1 MKSIRIN
8 CFETNSSS
16 QHVLTVA
23 NKLNDWNL
31 YADYLKKE
39 LRRFKQE
46 DGSYKIVLDVK
57 EENMD
62 NESFELRRFIPHTS
76 FIDKAFYL
84 IGTIHEYFFDLLQG
98 DGYHWNKIPYDSTYY
113 LDWAKK
119 EKDPDKK
126 AKYEAQYKEAHE
138 KYEAEKFEY
147 FKKYAP
153 GNLGVLKKFN
163 AAIRELEEQLE
174 WNLGE
179 YLCERPQGEEE
190 TFEDYR
196 KIFPKVEVEIK
207 TYNDLYLNVPYI
219 TPKEEGGFGLGCY
232 DNKEFYFA
240 VGRDQWDSVQ
250 WLINPYSAVLAGSDE
265 MPTLEKYQQEKEA
278 ERLLTEAW
286 DHASY
291 YDSRWPDL
299 TDEEIEEEVEE
310 HCYTWDDSKK
320 AQAKLKA
327 EKEELRKFLKENR
340 GKPKMPRGKMI
351 WPVGG

>member
-39 LRRFKQE
+39 LEHFKQE

-62 NESFELRRFIPHTS
+62 DESFELRRFIPHTS

-84 IGTIHEYFFDLLQG
+84 LGTIHEYFFELVSQLG
-98 DGYHWNKIPYDSTYY
+98 KIPYDSTWYK
-113 LDWAKK
+113 DWAKQ
-119 EKDPDKK
+119 EKDPEKK

-138 KYEAEKFEY
+138 KYEAEREEY

-153 GNLGVLKKFN
+153 GNLGILQKFN
-163 AAIRELEEQLE
+163 TTLRELEEQLE

-179 YLCERPQGEEE
+179 YLCERPQGKEES
-190 TFEDYR
+190 FEDYR

-207 TYNDLYLNVPYI
+207 TYNDLYLNIPYI
-219 TPKEEGGFGLGCY
+219 TKDNDFGLGCY
-232 DNKEFYFA
+232 DNKEFI
-240 VGRDQWDSVQ
+240 
-250 WLINPYSAVLAGSDE
+250 L
-265 MPTLEKYQQEKEA
+265 QQEGIGGN
-278 ERLLTEAW
+278 LLNG
-286 DHASY
+286 
-291 YDSRWPDL
+291 L
-299 TDEEIEEEVEE
+299 
-310 HCYTWDDSKK
+310 
-320 AQAKLKA
+320 
-327 EKEELRKFLKENR
+327 
-340 GKPKMPRGKMI
+340 
-351 WPVGG
+351 

>member
-16 QHVLTVA
+16 QHVLTLA

-31 YADYLKKE
+31 YANYVKKE
-39 LRRFKQE
+39 LERFKQE

-62 NESFELRRFIPHTS
+62 DESFELRRFIPHTS

-84 IGTIHEYFFDLLQG
+84 LGTIHEYFFGLVSQLG
-98 DGYHWNKIPYDSTYY
+98 KIPYDSVWYK
-113 LDWAKK
+113 DWAKK
-119 EKDPDKK
+119 EKDPEKK

-138 KYEAEKFEY
+138 KYEAERFEY

-153 GNLGVLKKFN
+153 GNLSVLKKFN

-179 YLCERPQGEEE
+179 YLCERPQGKEE

-207 TYNDLYLNVPYI
+207 TYNDLYLNIPYI
-219 TPKEEGGFGLGCY
+219 TKDNDFGLGCY

-240 VGRDQWDSVQ
+240 VGRDQWESVQ
-250 WLINPYSAVLAGSDE
+250 WLINPYSVVLAGSDE
-265 MPTLEKYQQEKEA
+265 MPTLEQYQQEKEA

-291 YDSRWPDL
+291 YDSHWPDL

-320 AQAKLKA
+320 AQAELKA
-327 EKEELRKFLKENR
+327 EKEEFRKFLKENR

>member
-16 QHVLTVA
+16 QHVLTLA

-31 YADYLKKE
+31 YANYVKKE
-39 LRRFKQE
+39 LERFKQE

-62 NESFELRRFIPHTS
+62 DESFELRRFIPHTS

-84 IGTIHEYFFDLLQG
+84 IGTIHEYFFGLVSQLG
-98 DGYHWNKIPYDSTYY
+98 KIPYDSTWYKN
-113 LDWAKK
+113 WAKQ
-119 EKDPDKK
+119 EKDPEKK

-138 KYEAEKFEY
+138 KYEAERFEY

-153 GNLGVLKKFN
+153 GNLSVLKTFN

-179 YLCERPQGEEE
+179 YLCERPQDKEE

-207 TYNDLYLNVPYI
+207 TYNDLYLNIPYI
-219 TPKEEGGFGLGCY
+219 TKDNDFGLGCY

-240 VGRDQWDSVQ
+240 VGRDQWESVQ

-265 MPTLEKYQQEKEA
+265 MSTLEQYQQEKEA

-291 YDSRWPDL
+291 YDSHWPDL

-310 HCYTWDDSKK
+310 HCYTWDDSKR
-320 AQAKLKA
+320 AQAELKV
-327 EKEELRKFLKENR
+327 EKEEFRKFLKENR

-351 WPVGG
+351 WPIGG

>member
-31 YADYLKKE
+31 YANYVKKE
-39 LRRFKQE
+39 LERFKQE

-62 NESFELRRFIPHTS
+62 DESFELRRFIPHTS

-84 IGTIHEYFFDLLQG
+84 LGTIHEYFFGLVSQLG
-98 DGYHWNKIPYDSTYY
+98 KIPYDSVWYKN
-113 LDWAKK
+113 WAKK
-119 EKDPDKK
+119 EKDPEKK

-138 KYEAEKFEY
+138 KYEAERFEY
-147 FKKYAP
+147 FKKYAL

-163 AAIRELEEQLE
+163 TALRELEEQLE

-179 YLCERPQGEEE
+179 YLCERPQGKEE

-207 TYNDLYLNVPYI
+207 TYNDLYLNIPYI
-219 TPKEEGGFGLGCY
+219 TKDNDFGLGCY

-240 VGRDQWDSVQ
+240 VGRDQWESAQ
-250 WLINPYSAVLAGSDE
+250 WLINPYSVVLAGSDE
-265 MPTLEKYQQEKEA
+265 MSTLEQYQQEKEA

-291 YDSRWPDL
+291 YDSHWPDL

-310 HCYTWDDSKK
+310 HCYTWDDSKR
-320 AQAKLKA
+320 AQAELKA
-327 EKEELRKFLKENR
+327 EKEEFRKFLKENR

-351 WPVGG
+351 WPIGG

>member
-16 QHVLTVA
+16 QHVLTLA

-31 YADYLKKE
+31 YANYVKKE
-39 LRRFKQE
+39 LERFKQE

-62 NESFELRRFIPHTS
+62 DESFELRRFIPHTS

-84 IGTIHEYFFDLLQG
+84 LGTIHEYFFGLVSQLG
-98 DGYHWNKIPYDSTYY
+98 KIPYDSVWYK
-113 LDWAKK
+113 DWAKK
-119 EKDPDKK
+119 EKDPEKK

-138 KYEAEKFEY
+138 KYEAERFEY

-153 GNLGVLKKFN
+153 GNLSVLKKFN

-179 YLCERPQGEEE
+179 YLCERPQGKEE

-207 TYNDLYLNVPYI
+207 TYNDLYLNIPYI
-219 TPKEEGGFGLGCY
+219 TKDNDFGLGCY

-240 VGRDQWDSVQ
+240 VGRDQWESAQ
-250 WLINPYSAVLAGSDE
+250 WLINPYSVVLAGSDE
-265 MPTLEKYQQEKEA
+265 MSTLEQYQQEKEA

-291 YDSRWPDL
+291 YDSHWPDL

-320 AQAKLKA
+320 AQAELKA

>member
-39 LRRFKQE
+39 LERFKQE

-62 NESFELRRFIPHTS
+62 SESFELRRFIPHTS

-84 IGTIHEYFFDLLQG
+84 LGTIHEYFFELVSQLG
-98 DGYHWNKIPYDSTYY
+98 KIPYDSTWYK
-113 LDWAKK
+113 DWAKQ
-119 EKDPDKK
+119 EKDPEKK

-138 KYEAEKFEY
+138 KYEAERFEY

-153 GNLGVLKKFN
+153 GNLSVLKKFN

-179 YLCERPQGEEE
+179 YLCERPQGKEES
-190 TFEDYR
+190 FEDYR

-207 TYNDLYLNVPYI
+207 TYNDLYLNIPYI
-219 TPKEEGGFGLGCY
+219 TKDNDFGLGCY

-240 VGRDQWDSVQ
+240 VGRDQWESVQ
-250 WLINPYSAVLAGSDE
+250 WLINPYSVVLAGSDE
-265 MPTLEKYQQEKEA
+265 MSTLEQYQQEKEA

-291 YDSRWPDL
+291 YDNHWPDL

-310 HCYTWDDSKK
+310 HCYTWDDSKR
-320 AQAKLKA
+320 AQARLKK
-327 EKEELRKFLKENR
+327 EKEDFRKFLKENK
-340 GKPKMPRGKMI
+340 GKLKMPRGKMI

>member
-16 QHVLTVA
+16 QHVLTLA

-31 YADYLKKE
+31 YANYVKKE
-39 LRRFKQE
+39 LERFKQE

-62 NESFELRRFIPHTS
+62 DESFELRRFIPHTS

-84 IGTIHEYFFDLLQG
+84 IGTIHEYSFGLVSQLG
-98 DGYHWNKIPYDSTYY
+98 EIPYDSTWYKV
-113 LDWAKK
+113 WAKRA
-119 EKDPDKK
+119 KDPEKK
-126 AKYEAQYKEAHE
+126 AKYEAQYKEEHE
-138 KYEAEKFEY
+138 KYLKDRNKYIKNFASINLKTLNAFNEKI
-147 FKKYAP
+147 KGLA
-153 GNLGVLKKFN
+153 
-163 AAIRELEEQLE
+163 EQLE

-179 YLCERPQGEEE
+179 YLCERPQKSDE
-190 TFEDYR
+190 TFEDYQ
-196 KIFPKVEVEIK
+196 KIFPKVQVKIK
-207 TYNDLYLNVPYI
+207 TYNDTEMNIPYI
-219 TPKEEGGFGLGCY
+219 TKDDNFGLGCY

-240 VGRDQWDSVQ
+240 VGRDQWESTQ

-265 MPTLEKYQQEKEA
+265 MSTLEQYQQEKEA

-291 YDSRWPDL
+291 HDNRWPDL

-310 HCYTWDDSKK
+310 HCYTWDDSKR
-320 AQAKLKA
+320 AQAELKV
-327 EKEELRKFLKENR
+327 EKEEFRKFLKENR
-340 GKPKMPRGKMI
+340 GKPKMPKGKMI

>member
-16 QHVLTVA
+16 QHVLTIA

-31 YADYLKKE
+31 YANYVKKE
-39 LRRFKQE
+39 LERFKQE

-62 NESFELRRFIPHTS
+62 DESFELRRFIPHTS

-84 IGTIHEYFFDLLQG
+84 LGTIHEYFFGLVSQLG
-98 DGYHWNKIPYDSTYY
+98 KIPYDSVWYK
-113 LDWAKK
+113 DWAKK
-119 EKDPDKK
+119 EKDPEKK

-138 KYEAEKFEY
+138 KYEAERFEY

-153 GNLGVLKKFN
+153 GNLSVLKKFN

-179 YLCERPQGEEE
+179 YLCERPQGKEES
-190 TFEDYR
+190 FEDYR

-207 TYNDLYLNVPYI
+207 TYNDLYLNIPYI
-219 TPKEEGGFGLGCY
+219 TKDNDFGLGCY

-240 VGRDQWDSVQ
+240 VGRDQWESVQ
-250 WLINPYSAVLAGSDE
+250 WLINPYSVVLAGSDE
-265 MPTLEKYQQEKEA
+265 MPTLEQYQQEKEA

-291 YDSRWPDL
+291 YDSHWPDL

-320 AQAKLKA
+320 AQAELKA

>member
-1 MKSIRIN
+1 MKTIRVN
-8 CFETNSSS
+8 TFETNSSS

-23 NKLNDWNL
+23 NKLNDWHL
-31 YADYLKKE
+31 YADYVKKE
-39 LRRFKQE
+39 LERFKQE

-62 NESFELRRFIPHTS
+62 DESFELRRFIPHTS

-84 IGTIHEYFFDLLQG
+84 LGTIHEYFFGLVSQLG
-98 DGYHWNKIPYDSTYY
+98 KIPYDSVWYK
-113 LDWAKK
+113 DWAKRA
-119 EKDPDKK
+119 KDPEKK

-138 KYEAEKFEY
+138 KYEAERFEY

-153 GNLGVLKKFN
+153 GNLSVLKTFN

-179 YLCERPQGEEE
+179 YLCERPQDKEE

-207 TYNDLYLNVPYI
+207 TYNDLYLNIPYI
-219 TPKEEGGFGLGCY
+219 TKDNDFGLGCY

-240 VGRDQWDSVQ
+240 VGRDQWESVQ

-265 MPTLEKYQQEKEA
+265 MSTLEQYQQEKEA

-291 YDSRWPDL
+291 YDNHWPDL

-310 HCYTWDDSKK
+310 HCYTWDDSKR
-320 AQAKLKA
+320 AQARLKK
-327 EKEELRKFLKENR
+327 EKEDFRKFLKENK

>member
-16 QHVLTVA
+16 QHVLTIA

-31 YADYLKKE
+31 YANYVKKE
-39 LRRFKQE
+39 LERFKQE
-46 DGSYKIVLDVK
+46 DRSYKIVLDVK

-62 NESFELRRFIPHTS
+62 DEPFELRRFIPHTS
-76 FIDKAFYL
+76 FVDKAFYL
-84 IGTIHEYFFDLLQG
+84 IGTIHEYFFELVSQLD
-98 DGYHWNKIPYDSTYY
+98 KIPYDSTWYKN
-113 LDWAKK
+113 WAKK
-119 EKDPDKK
+119 EKDPEKK

-138 KYEAEKFEY
+138 KYEAERFEY

-153 GNLGVLKKFN
+153 GNSGVLKKFN
-163 AAIRELEEQLE
+163 TAIRELEEQLE

-179 YLCERPQGEEE
+179 YLCERPQGKEE

-207 TYNDLYLNVPYI
+207 TYNDLYLNIPYI
-219 TPKEEGGFGLGCY
+219 TKDNDFGLGCY

-240 VGRDQWDSVQ
+240 VGRDRWESTQ
-250 WLINPYSAVLAGSDE
+250 WLINPYSVVLAGSDE
-265 MPTLEKYQQEKEA
+265 MSTLEQYQQEKEA

-291 YDSRWPDL
+291 YDNHWPDL

-320 AQAKLKA
+320 AQAELKA

>member
-16 QHVLTVA
+16 QHVLTLA

-31 YADYLKKE
+31 YANYVKKE
-39 LRRFKQE
+39 LERFKQE

-62 NESFELRRFIPHTS
+62 DESFELRRFIPHTS

-84 IGTIHEYFFDLLQG
+84 LGTIHEYFFGLVSQLG
-98 DGYHWNKIPYDSTYY
+98 KIPYDSVWYK
-113 LDWAKK
+113 DWAKK
-119 EKDPDKK
+119 EKDPEKK

-138 KYEAEKFEY
+138 KYEAERFEY

-153 GNLGVLKKFN
+153 GNLSVLKKFN

-179 YLCERPQGEEE
+179 YLCERPQGKEE

-207 TYNDLYLNVPYI
+207 TYNDLYLNIPYI
-219 TPKEEGGFGLGCY
+219 TKDNDFGLGCY

-240 VGRDQWDSVQ
+240 VGRDQWESVQ
-250 WLINPYSAVLAGSDE
+250 WLINPYSVVLAGSDE
-265 MPTLEKYQQEKEA
+265 MPTLEQYQQEKEA

-291 YDSRWPDL
+291 YDSHWPDL

-320 AQAKLKA
+320 AQAELKA

>member
-16 QHVLTVA
+16 QHVLTIA

-31 YADYLKKE
+31 YANYVKKE
-39 LRRFKQE
+39 LERFKQE

-62 NESFELRRFIPHTS
+62 DESFELRRFIPHTS
-76 FIDKAFYL
+76 FVDKAFYL
-84 IGTIHEYFFDLLQG
+84 IGTIHEYFFELVSQLD
-98 DGYHWNKIPYDSTYY
+98 KIPYDSTWYK
-113 LDWAKK
+113 DRAKK
-119 EKDPDKK
+119 EKDPEKK

-138 KYEAEKFEY
+138 KYEAERFEY

-153 GNLGVLKKFN
+153 GNSKVLKKFN

-179 YLCERPQGEEE
+179 YLCERPQGKEE

-207 TYNDLYLNVPYI
+207 TYNDLYLNIPYI
-219 TPKEEGGFGLGCY
+219 TKDNDFGLGCY

-240 VGRDQWDSVQ
+240 VGRDQWESVQ
-250 WLINPYSAVLAGSDE
+250 WLINPYSVVLAGSDE
-265 MPTLEKYQQEKEA
+265 MPTLEQYQQEKEA

-291 YDSRWPDL
+291 YDSHWPDL

-320 AQAKLKA
+320 AQAELKV

-340 GKPKMPRGKMI
+340 GKPKMSRGKMI

>member
-31 YADYLKKE
+31 YANYVKKE
-39 LRRFKQE
+39 LERFKQK

-62 NESFELRRFIPHTS
+62 DESFELRRFIPHTS

-84 IGTIHEYFFDLLQG
+84 LGTIHEYFFGLVSQLG
-98 DGYHWNKIPYDSTYY
+98 KIPYDSVWYK
-113 LDWAKK
+113 DWAKQ
-119 EKDPDKK
+119 EKDPEKK

-138 KYEAEKFEY
+138 KYEAERFEY

-163 AAIRELEEQLE
+163 IALRELEEQLE

-179 YLCERPQGEEE
+179 YLCERPQGKEE

-207 TYNDLYLNVPYI
+207 TYNDLYLNIPYI
-219 TPKEEGGFGLGCY
+219 TKDNDFGLGCY

-240 VGRDQWDSVQ
+240 VGRDQWESVQ
-250 WLINPYSAVLAGSDE
+250 WLINPYSVVLAGSDE
-265 MPTLEKYQQEKEA
+265 MSTLEQYQQEKEA

-291 YDSRWPDL
+291 YDSHWPDL

-320 AQAKLKA
+320 AQAELKA
-327 EKEELRKFLKENR
+327 EKKELRKFLKENR